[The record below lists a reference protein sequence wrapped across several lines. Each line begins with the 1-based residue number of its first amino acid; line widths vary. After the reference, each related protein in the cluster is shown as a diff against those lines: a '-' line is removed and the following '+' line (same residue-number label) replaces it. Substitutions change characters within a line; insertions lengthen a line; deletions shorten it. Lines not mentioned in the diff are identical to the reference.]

1 MQHFDAQAYAKRLV
15 EKGIDPDTA
24 ADLARKTAE
33 SQRQSDR
40 QPTFKKAA
48 ATAEQ
53 TATGLALEA
62 TSQPKEPATPPPA
75 DETRPPAKRTRKKAP
90 AKKEAQDADLA
101 SKKGTLTKREREL
114 VNTGLRIAEN
124 EPDNDDLTFMH
135 SIMCQVGLPR
145 SKVDGFEFERVCGG
159 AGLYVRAGKLWDGQ
173 QFVQQPLPY
182 GPMPRLVMA
191 HLNTEA
197 LRQKSP
203 EIEVGNSAADFLKR
217 LGKESSGGRTG
228 TYTTFRKQIQALSA
242 CSMTLGFTTATT
254 AITYDGKP
262 IKQFEAWLANS
273 EEQGTLWP
281 GTITFSQEY
290 YQTLTGHAV
299 PLDLRAMHALTGSAL
314 AMDIYA
320 MLADRLHRISGRPLI
335 LHWRNLREQFGQEYS
350 GPEADKN
357 FKKKFLPALQK
368 ALTVYPQAKVKKVA
382 GGILMMPSPPPIPY
396 RG

>member
-1 MQHFDAQAYAKRLV
+1 METFDAKTYAKRLV
-15 EKGIDPDTA
+15 EKGMDPDMA
-24 ADLARKTAE
+24 VDLARKTAE
-33 SQRQSDR
+33 CQGQSGL
-40 QPTFKKAA
+40 QPIV
-48 ATAEQ
+48 EQ
-53 TATGLALEA
+53 T
-62 TSQPKEPATPPPA
+62 TPPPA
-75 DETRPPAKRTRKKAP
+75 DETPPPTKPTKKASATNKKAP
-90 AKKEAQDADLA
+90 DAGLA
-101 SKKGTLTKREREL
+101 SKKGTLTKRERDL
-114 VNTGLRIAEN
+114 IATGLSIAEN
-124 EPDNDDLTFMH
+124 EPDNNDLTFMH

-145 SKVDGFEFERVCGG
+145 SKVDGYEFERVCGG
-159 AGLYVRAGKLWDGQ
+159 VGLYVRAGKLWDGK

-203 EIEVGNSAADFLKR
+203 EIAVGDSASDFLKR

-262 IKQFEAWLANS
+262 IKRFEAWLGNS
-273 EEQGTLWP
+273 EEQGALWP
-281 GTITFSQEY
+281 STITFSQEY

-299 PLDLRAMHALTGSAL
+299 PLDIRAMHALTGSAL
-314 AMDIYA
+314 AMDVYT
-320 MLADRLHRISGRPLI
+320 MLADRLHRISGRPL
-335 LHWRNLREQFGQEYS
+335 LLRWSNFRDQFGQEYS

-368 ALTVYPQAKVKKVA
+368 ALAVYPQAKVKKVS

-396 RG
+396 RE